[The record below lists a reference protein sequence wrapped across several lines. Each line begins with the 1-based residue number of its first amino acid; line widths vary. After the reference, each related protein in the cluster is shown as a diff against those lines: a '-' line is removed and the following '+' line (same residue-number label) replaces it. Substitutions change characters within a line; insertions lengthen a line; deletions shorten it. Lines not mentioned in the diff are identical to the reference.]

1 LLKKKD
7 MNRKIVFSVLIIS
20 VLFLASCARYQV
32 YHLNSLSDKKVKNGV
47 IYNLPQTAL
56 IVEVDVEKSIK
67 IKGPYAEHADKLLGL
82 KNVIAYNQTSYEIKN
97 IRVSSFQIPDSSQY
111 YLVKMNKKKSLFGK
125 KKSSAFILGDDFNML
140 SMNNRKEAVQI
151 AKNEGFEIHT
161 KSQTYPNLFK
171 LYADASQVEKIDT
184 VYETYKLDTIVMSKP
199 VIKRT
204 LITKTPEQRAEE
216 AADYILK
223 FRLKR
228 FELLSAYQEVPYSKE
243 AFEFLTKQLELT
255 ENQYLE
261 LFTGIALSEVG
272 KYQFVV
278 VPKTED
284 RNKSVNL
291 FGFSSTKGI
300 CDAGDIQSET
310 YAIHFE
316 SLATSA
322 VVDSLTTNKIKNSK
336 KKGVFYRIPE
346 RNKIYFSVS
355 GEIIQQYYFDFI
367 SQFGNIHYLPNSAVR
382 FELDE
387 NTSGI
392 RRVNLK

>member
-1 LLKKKD
+1 
-7 MNRKIVFSVLIIS
+7 MNKRFLFSILIIS
-20 VLFLASCARYQV
+20 VLFLVSCTRYQV
-32 YHLNSLSDKKVKNGV
+32 YHLNSLSDKKVKNG
-47 IYNLPQTAL
+47 ILYNLPQTAL

-67 IKGPYAEHADKLLGL
+67 IKGPYAEYADKLLGL
-82 KNVIAYNQTSYEIKN
+82 KNVIAFNQTSYEIKN
-97 IRVSSFQIPDSSQY
+97 IRIKSIEVPDTSQF
-111 YLVKMNKKKSLFGK
+111 YLVKVNRNKSFFGK
-125 KKSSAFILGDDFNML
+125 KKSHSVSIGEDLNLLALN
-140 SMNNRKEAVQI
+140 SRKSDVNKVKDES
-151 AKNEGFEIHT
+151 FEIHT

-261 LFTGIALSEVG
+261 LFTGISLTEVS

-278 VPKTED
+278 VPELESK
-284 RNKSVNL
+284 NKSVNL
-291 FGFSSTKGI
+291 FGFSNTKGI
-300 CDAGDIQSET
+300 CDASDMQSET

-316 SLATSA
+316 SLASSS
-322 VVDSLTTNKIKNSK
+322 VLDSLKLNKIKSSK
-336 KKGVFYRIPE
+336 KPGVYYRIPE
-346 RNKIYFSVS
+346 RNKIYFSVN
-355 GEIIQQYYFDFI
+355 GEELQQYYFDFI
-367 SQFGNIHYLPNSAVR
+367 SQFGSVHYLPNSAFK
-382 FELDE
+382 FEFDE
-387 NTSGI
+387 KTSSI
-392 RRVNLK
+392 RKVSIK